1 MKNLILILLGMFILA
16 GCSTSS
22 LKLNKADELVLNYSS
37 ETVVLTNKVIDSKML
52 NFKDLFVT
60 IYKLQDEDGRV
71 LFYEDARTALNFE
84 FRYGG
89 LYSVM
94 YIFDNRKNYDEIY
107 RRNNLR
113 LVQFRLK
120 NFKYLN
126 VLIQASDSQIYSFVY
141 GFSNEE
147 FLKIAQEVKL
157 KEDDKLG
164 ELKHEGVVFDA
175 TSKPLSNWNDKMV
188 YFTPLITPLRGIYGR

>member
-1 MKNLILILLGMFILA
+1 MKNLILFFLSIFILA

-37 ETVVLTNKVIDSKML
+37 ESQLLTNKVMGSKML

-60 IYKLQDEDGRV
+60 IYKLQNEDGRV

-94 YIFDNRKNYDEIY
+94 YIFNNRKNYDLVY
-107 RRNNLR
+107 KRNNLKM
-113 LVQFRLK
+113 VQFRLK
-120 NFKYLN
+120 DSKYLN
-126 VLIQASDSQIYSFVY
+126 VLIQASDSQVYSFVY

-147 FLKIAQEVKL
+147 FLKIANEIKL
-157 KEDDKLG
+157 KESDKLG
-164 ELKHEGVVFDA
+164 ELKHEGVVFD
-175 TSKPLSNWNDKMV
+175 TESKPLSDWNDKMV
-188 YFTPLITPLRGIYGR
+188 YFTPLITPLRTLGGR